1 MTSRVLVV
9 AVCFA
14 VVIASSALPAPR
26 ILPGQTLHL
35 DQAQVRTVHRARLAA
50 IFPMKSDQCLTLC
63 RLTFQTYFRCGP
75 FKTTRTT
82 PARWGGCLGP
92 VTGTQVTIYSLRFKL
107 HCMICRSVLLVNKC
121 SRQTW
126 SSSTSTTLKITPTRY
141 GHSPILQSL
150 AHITAGVKPA
160 E

>member
-1 MTSRVLVV
+1 MKLLPRTSANMTSRMLVV

-35 DQAQVRTVHRARLAA
+35 DQIQVRTVHRVRVVARYS
-50 IFPMKSDQCLTLC
+50 MKVDQCLLLC
-63 RLTFQTYFRCGP
+63 SWTFQTYFRCGP

-92 VTGTQVTIYSLRFKL
+92 VTGTQVTIYSLRLQL
-107 HCMICRSVLLVNKC
+107 HCMTCRSVLLVNKC

-141 GHSPILQSL
+141 GHD
-150 AHITAGVKPA
+150 
-160 E
+160 